1 MRASLWFVAAGL
13 AVAFA
18 APAAQAQPGGSYL
31 ASCQNVQ
38 TSRGHD
44 PQISA
49 SCKDM
54 SGNWR
59 FTTLRYRG
67 CVGDIGNA
75 NGQLV
80 CQGGRPGDDT
90 SPSWGQPQASG
101 SFQAS
106 CRNVRDSGG
115 RDPQLTASCK
125 DMSGRWQY
133 TSLRYRSCV
142 GDIGNNNGQL
152 FCDRGGPGGGGG
164 PGWGGGRP
172 PGR

>member
-1 MRASLWFVAAGL
+1 MRGWVSIVVASL

-18 APAAQAQPGGSYL
+18 APAALAQPGGSYL
-31 ASCQNVQ
+31 SSCQNVQ
-38 TSRGHD
+38 ASRGRD

-49 SCKDM
+49 SCQDM
-54 SGNWR
+54 RGSWR
-59 FTTLRYRG
+59 FTTLRYRD

-90 SPSWGQPQASG
+90 APGWGQPQPSG

-106 CRNVRDSGG
+106 CRDVRDSGG

-125 DMSGRWQY
+125 DMSGRWQS
-133 TSLRYRSCV
+133 TSLRYRGCV

-152 FCDRGGPGGGGG
+152 SCSGGMPGDGGG

>member
-59 FTTLRYRG
+59 FTTLRYRD

-80 CQGGRPGDDT
+80 CQGGDRVTTRRPVGASL
-90 SPSWGQPQASG
+90 SPVAAS
-101 SFQAS
+101 
-106 CRNVRDSGG
+106 
-115 RDPQLTASCK
+115 
-125 DMSGRWQY
+125 
-133 TSLRYRSCV
+133 
-142 GDIGNNNGQL
+142 
-152 FCDRGGPGGGGG
+152 
-164 PGWGGGRP
+164 RP
-172 PGR
+172 PAATCATAAAAIPS

>member
-1 MRASLWFVAAGL
+1 MRASLWFVTAGL
-13 AVAFA
+13 AVALV

-44 PQISA
+44 PQINDT
-49 SCKDM
+49 CKDM
-54 SGNWR
+54 RGAWR

-67 CVGDIGNA
+67 CVGDIGNN

-80 CQGGRPGDDT
+80 CQGGMPGDDT
-90 SPSWGQPQASG
+90 APSWGQPQASG

-115 RDPQLTASCK
+115 RNPQLTESC
-125 DMSGRWQY
+125 
-133 TSLRYRSCV
+133 
-142 GDIGNNNGQL
+142 
-152 FCDRGGPGGGGG
+152 
-164 PGWGGGRP
+164 
-172 PGR
+172 